1 MLNMRKSL
9 WLGVLLF
16 AAISARDAHADSLT
30 DPNGT
35 IIFPD
40 GSVITSDNY
49 VASTAANGYSGYTD
63 IAFQFSGGTGFASNL
78 SSLGAGE
85 SGHIVYTE
93 SVSNVSIYWQYSY
106 GLYMNFF
113 SDDFGELG
121 SFTEPVCA
129 TYPVSLCSGVVSFT
143 DPGAFEMTWTTNQ
156 SGYSVSGVGGI
167 DALSYTAIPEPSA
180 GFLLLTGVGLLGL
193 IMVRKR
199 VARGHIATTRMRR
212 ARTQISLA

>member
-1 MLNMRKSL
+1 M
-9 WLGVLLF
+9 G
-16 AAISARDAHADSLT
+16 IRDLPT
-30 DPNGT
+30 L
-35 IIFPD
+35 
-40 GSVITSDNY
+40 
-49 VASTAANGYSGYTD
+49 
-63 IAFQFSGGTGFASNL
+63 L
-78 SSLGAGE
+78 SSSQVAPGLLQILAPWERGNLDT
-85 SGHIVYTE
+85 SVFTE

-129 TYPVSLCSGVVSFT
+129 TYPVSLCSGVVSFA

-167 DALSYTAIPEPSA
+167 DSLSYTAIPEPSA

-193 IMVRKR
+193 VMARKR
-199 VARGHIATTRMRR
+199 VARGHIATTRMHR
-212 ARTQISLA
+212 ARTQVSRV